1 MDTLQEYKCPC
12 CGGAIAFDS
21 TLQKLKCP
29 YCDTEFE
36 VETLENYGK
45 ELESEPDD
53 SMNWETSAGGDWQE
67 GEAEGLRSYV
77 CKSCGGEIVADD
89 TTAATSCPFCGN
101 PVVMSG
107 QVSGY
112 LKPDYV
118 IPFKLD
124 KKAAKEALKKHY
136 SGKKLLPKVFK
147 DENHIDEIRG
157 VYVPFWLFD
166 ADADAHIRYKAT
178 RVRVWSDRDYNYT
191 ETAFF
196 SVVRGGNIGFQRVP
210 VDGSSKMPDDLME
223 SIEPFYF
230 EDAVDFHTAYL
241 AGYLADKYD
250 VDAEAS
256 VERANERIKSS
267 TADAFAQTVQG
278 YATVTPE
285 ASGIHLQNGRA
296 KYALYPVWLL
306 NTTWKGKKYTF
317 AMNGQTGKFVGDL
330 PLDKG
335 AYKKWLFGLAGIV
348 GAAVFALSYLIWL
361 L

>member
-29 YCDTEFE
+29 YCDTEFDI
-36 VETLENYGK
+36 ETLENYGK
-45 ELESEPDD
+45 ELEGEPDD
-53 SMNWETSAGGDWQE
+53 SMCWETSAGVDWQE
-67 GEAEGLRSYV
+67 GEADGLRSYV

-178 RVRVWSDRDYNYT
+178 RVRAWSDSDYNYT
-191 ETAFF
+191 ETSFF
-196 SVVRGGNIGFQRVP
+196 SVVRGGSIGFQRVP

-230 EDAVDFHTAYL
+230 DDAVDFHTAYL

-250 VDAEAS
+250 VDAEAA
-256 VERANERIKSS
+256 VPRANERIKSS

-285 ASGIHLQNGRA
+285 ATGIHLQNGRA